1 MLQSSTLG
9 YIKKLSKNNN
19 KSWFDENRPLFEE
32 AKLDFE
38 ILVKAI
44 ISSFG
49 KVDPD
54 IAPLEA
60 KNCVFRQYRDI
71 RFSKD
76 KTPYKNHMGASLNKA
91 GKQSHFADY
100 YFHCEPGGKSL
111 IGGGLWIPEANH
123 LKKVRQEIDYC
134 WDEFQQVIHNK
145 MFSSTY
151 GDLEKK
157 AYSLSREPK
166 GYAKDN
172 PAIEY
177 LKMKSIMAFK
187 MLSDDDLMSKNLVK
201 MITSGFKALQPL
213 VNFINRSLEE

>member
-1 MLQSSTLG
+1 MLQSTTLQFLKDLD
-9 YIKKLSKNNN
+9 INNN
-19 KSWFDENRPLFEE
+19 KPWFDANRHRYIN
-32 AKLDFE
+32 AKADFE
-38 ILVKAI
+38 LL
-44 ISSFG
+44 ISKVIEQFG
-49 KVDPD
+49 KSDTE
-54 IAPLEA
+54 IAWLTA
-60 KNCVFRQYRDI
+60 KDCIFRINRDI

-201 MITSGFKALQPL
+201 MITLGFEALQPL